1 MTPAYDHDAFMRLH
15 VLAGGRVT
23 VTRDG
28 YQPRH
33 GQLIAWAPPKR
44 YEARVQFDGAERPLT
59 LRLKRYG
66 VEAER

>member
-1 MTPAYDHDAFMRLH
+1 MIDHDQSMRIH
-15 VLAGGRVT
+15 AIHRGRVV

-28 YQPRH
+28 YQPRE
-33 GQLIAWAPPKR
+33 GELVAWLPPKR

-66 VEAER
+66 VEVAR

>member
-1 MTPAYDHDAFMRLH
+1 MIDHDQYMRIH
-15 VLAGGRVT
+15 AVNRGRVT

-59 LRLKRYG
+59 LRLRRYG